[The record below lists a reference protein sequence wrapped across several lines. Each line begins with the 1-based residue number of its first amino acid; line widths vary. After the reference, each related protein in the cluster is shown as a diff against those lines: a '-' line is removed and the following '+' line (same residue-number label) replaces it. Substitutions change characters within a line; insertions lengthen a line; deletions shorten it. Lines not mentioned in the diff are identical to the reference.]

1 MSVLMTVA
9 VLGAAAIGEWAEG
22 AVVSFLY
29 AVSEM
34 LEAWTMD
41 RARRSLR
48 QLMDLA
54 PKTARVRTGAG
65 EAEIPVEQIQI
76 GDILI
81 IRPGEKIPM
90 DGRIVKGSSAVNEA
104 AITGEF
110 VPAEKGP
117 GSEVFAGTLNTT
129 GSLEVEVTRRV
140 EDTTLARII
149 HMVEEAQAQKAPSQ
163 SFVDRFA
170 AVYTPIVIALAA
182 GIALL
187 PPLLAGQAWGPW
199 VYRGLALLVVS
210 CPCALVVSTPVSIV
224 SAIANAARHGVLIKG
239 G

>member
-1 MSVLMTVA
+1 
-9 VLGAAAIGEWAEG
+9 AIGEWAEG

-29 AVSEM
+29 AVSEL

-41 RARRSLR
+41 RARRSIR
-48 QLMDLA
+48 QLVDMA
-54 PKTARVRTGAG
+54 PKVARIRTETG
-65 EAEIPVEQIQI
+65 EAEIAVEDIQV
-76 GDILI
+76 GDVMI

-90 DGRIVKGSSAVNEA
+90 DGRIIKGSSAINEA

-129 GSLEVEVTRRV
+129 GSLEVQVTRRV

-163 SFVDRFA
+163 SFVDRF
-170 AVYTPIVIALAA
+170 
-182 GIALL
+182 
-187 PPLLAGQAWGPW
+187 
-199 VYRGLALLVVS
+199 
-210 CPCALVVSTPVSIV
+210 
-224 SAIANAARHGVLIKG
+224 
-239 G
+239 